1 MPRALALS
9 MLLVSALSLSACALP
24 QLPKLPK
31 LPSASD
37 VAAVLPV
44 SSSGQSLKDAAA
56 VAFAKA
62 DAWAPGATWVS
73 LSGLKLDPG
82 GRNGGHPEG
91 VWIFTF
97 QAASQPKALELR
109 VKPDAATQREPAKV
123 AYEEAP
129 LNRDLTGVLDTPD
142 AVAKAGFNARS
153 MTIVLRQAP
162 DAPIY
167 NLVEEGGTTRA
178 VLDARTGEKRPE

>member
-1 MPRALALS
+1 

-44 SSSGQSLKDAAA
+44 GSSGQSLKDAAA

-97 QAASQPKALELR
+97 QSESQPKALELR
-109 VKPDAATQREPAKV
+109 VKPDAIAEREPAKLV
-123 AYEEAP
+123 FESAP
-129 LNRDLTGVLDTPD
+129 LNRDLAGVLDSPD
-142 AVAKAGFNARS
+142 AVTKSGLSVRS

-162 DAPIY
+162 DAPVY
-167 NLVEEGGTTRA
+167 NMVEEGGTTRA